1 MKEANGFPPFIVLF
15 KLSTLVH
22 NQAIRLNNGLGLKK
36 IVNNVLM
43 TVFLVLSFA
52 FSILISSPVSH
63 WAVAQ
68 MQNTTLPH
76 NTNNTKQIV
85 NLKDRTIT
93 LVNTTTNETISVKP
107 IPETTGNMTANETLS
122 GTAANMT
129 ANNNLTEKFRE
140 LGK

>member
-1 MKEANGFPPFIVLF
+1 
-15 KLSTLVH
+15 
-22 NQAIRLNNGLGLKK
+22 
-36 IVNNVLM
+36 M
-43 TVFLVLSFA
+43 TVFLVLSVA

-68 MQNTTLPH
+68 MQNTTLPQ

-107 IPETTGNMTANETLS
+107 IPETTGNMTANKTLS

-129 ANNNLTEKFRE
+129 ANDNLTEKFSE